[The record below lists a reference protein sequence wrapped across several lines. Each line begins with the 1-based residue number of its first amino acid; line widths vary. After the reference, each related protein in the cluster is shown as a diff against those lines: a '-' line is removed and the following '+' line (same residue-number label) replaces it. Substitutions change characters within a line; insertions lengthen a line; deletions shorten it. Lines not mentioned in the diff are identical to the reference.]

1 METSPETGVKESSNP
16 RPTDDREKPLTRDGL
31 ASLRSLIVNPSTP
44 DSLISSILESLTRN
58 LQSCSDHLL
67 LHHTIKLL
75 TELCVHRIH
84 LSDLILNAVRSFALS
99 TESTTLVVESLD
111 SAASISKH
119 ENPCDDSVFVSLCF
133 SASRSTRLWLLRN
146 AERFKIRPYLLFTVF
161 LGFTKDPYPC
171 IRKAALD
178 GLISLSKSAA
188 IEERSLIEGC
198 FCRAVELLSDY
209 EASVR
214 ASAVRTV
221 RNSEPVLN

>member
-1 METSPETGVKESSNP
+1 M
-16 RPTDDREKPLTRDGL
+16 
-31 ASLRSLIVNPSTP
+31 
-44 DSLISSILESLTRN
+44 
-58 LQSCSDHLL
+58 
-67 LHHTIKLL
+67 
-75 TELCVHRIH
+75 
-84 LSDLILNAVRSFALS
+84 
-99 TESTTLVVESLD
+99 ESLD